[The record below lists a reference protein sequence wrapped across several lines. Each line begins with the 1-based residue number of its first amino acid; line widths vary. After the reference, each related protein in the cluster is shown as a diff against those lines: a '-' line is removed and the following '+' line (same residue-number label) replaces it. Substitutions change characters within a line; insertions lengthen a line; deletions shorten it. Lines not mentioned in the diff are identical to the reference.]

1 MGVELVKI
9 RDGKEEVVISKE
21 KFDEDEKIEESLE
34 AYNVLKILGRGEQNC
49 LTQKVYSKKNNK
61 IYIMKEIKMSL
72 LSEERKK
79 QLIDVL
85 NTLKN
90 NECPNI
96 IKHFT
101 FFQENDNL
109 YIINEFA
116 KNGDLQ
122 EFLKTYKTIGEN
134 IDRKLIFHIFLQ
146 CIKSLEYLHKKNI
159 IHRDIRLENFLIA
172 DNWVVKL
179 ANFKNAILLNDKE
192 KRLQDQVG
200 GVLYRSP
207 EMNDSNS
214 NYGKKTDIYS
224 LGVVFHQLLYHDY
237 PDSKIYKKKIINE
250 NYNIPNILKQ
260 IIKLMLDDEE
270 KRPDTNY
277 LYTAFL
283 HSYINNAAK
292 NTSIKSII
300 RCISA
305 YQNFTSDIEGKK
317 NNFQKRKKTPFS
329 LYYIKILESLEE
341 IDTSGKILESLEKD
355 DKFNF
360 ESLKQNDKF
369 QKILESLK
377 QNDEYE
383 KILESIKLEQKDK
396 FKENLESIN
405 GKGIINFNFL
415 INVLRDLIIENYA
428 KGNDNMQE
436 INPILVLKCLLEK
449 LNREASDDFNL
460 PSFTNELNKYIKK
473 NNINEDFKDFKEK
486 YYPPVYKYFAGV
498 LETKRVCQSCKNNNN
513 SCNYS
518 LLPYLEFDLDI
529 CPKIAK
535 DNKNKKEVFL
545 EWCKTQT
552 KHKSKKHINCN
563 KCKSPILQEYKTFKD
578 FQYNLIIAINRG
590 EDYHNTESEMFE
602 DISEII
608 NLGNYIYKLI
618 GLVKRK
624 VDSKGEESF
633 ISIYLDHSKNTW
645 ILSDD
650 NEIKVI
656 KDPNYYEGIIILL
669 FYSLVKIEKEEKKEE
684 EEEEEEED

>member
-1 MGVELVKI
+1 
-9 RDGKEEVVISKE
+9 
-21 KFDEDEKIEESLE
+21 
-34 AYNVLKILGRGEQNC
+34 
-49 LTQKVYSKKNNK
+49 
-61 IYIMKEIKMSL
+61 MKEIKMSL

-192 KRLQDQVG
+192 ERLHDQVG

-260 IIKLMLDDEE
+260 IIKLMLDDEK
-270 KRPDTNY
+270 KRRDINY
-277 LYTAFL
+277 LYGVFL
-283 HSYINNAAK
+283 RSYTNNAAK

-317 NNFQKRKKTPFS
+317 NHFQNRKKTPFS
-329 LYYIKILESLEE
+329 LYYIKILESL
-341 IDTSGKILESLEKD
+341 
-355 DKFNF
+355 
-360 ESLKQNDKF
+360 KQYD
-369 QKILESLK
+369 Q
-377 QNDEYE
+377 YE

-396 FKENLESIN
+396 FKKNLELIN
-405 GKGIINFNFL
+405 GKQIEDFNFL
-415 INVLRDLIIENYA
+415 LNVLRDLIIENYA